1 MKRVFKTRTFSRS
14 MKKTALTDAMLC
26 VAIEEM
32 DQGLVDASLGGN
44 IVKKRVSL
52 IGVGKRSGV
61 RTIVATKMATR
72 WFFLYGFRKNERTS
86 ISQRELKVLQHLAH
100 DLLGYDDR
108 QLRVALDTGEIEEIC
123 HDKP

>member
-1 MKRVFKTRTFSRS
+1 

-61 RTIVATKMATR
+61 RTIVATNMATR